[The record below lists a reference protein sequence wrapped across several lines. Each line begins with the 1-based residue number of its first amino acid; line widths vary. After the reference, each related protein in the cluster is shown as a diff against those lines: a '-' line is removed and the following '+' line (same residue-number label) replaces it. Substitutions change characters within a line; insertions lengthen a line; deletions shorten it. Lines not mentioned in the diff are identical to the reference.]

1 MAEDHPRR
9 QEMVN
14 ELHARPFPTLR
25 APCRAVYLALLPP
38 ADAAQRD
45 RAGDIAQLRALVAA
59 QGGQSPADGAG
70 HFTTQMGRAV
80 LKWESHTE
88 FVTYAAFT
96 DGPSARAFDPADAE
110 VFPAAWQEA
119 APGRRIAAVQV
130 RVEPLP
136 EDGEAGVVARLE
148 EWLSPD
154 SLAVSWALGG
164 DAAVASDF
172 RLDPAGFMRVAVFV
186 REGVGE
192 RRVGRIVHQL
202 VEIEIYRAMAML
214 GLARA
219 RELTAT
225 LNALDPRLSAL
236 VASMSADGQGA
247 EETLHDLLGI
257 SAELEA
263 LAARHSFRFGA
274 TWAYEAIVAQRIEAL
289 REDRF
294 RGRQTIGEFMQR
306 RFDPAM
312 RTAHS
317 ADRRI
322 EQMAGRA
329 ARAAELLRTRVDVE
343 RSAQNQ
349 ALLASMDRRAD
360 LQLRLQHTVE
370 GLSVVAISYYAVS
383 LLGYLLAPAAKAA
396 GGEKTLL
403 LSALAAAVFAGVWL
417 MVRAIRKRMR

>member
-38 ADAAQRD
+38 EDAAQRD
-45 RAGDIAQLRALVAA
+45 RADDIAQLRALVQA
-59 QGGQSPADGAG
+59 QGGQSPADGVG
-70 HFTTQMGRAV
+70 HFTTPMGRAT

-96 DGPSARAFDPADAE
+96 LGPSARAFDPADAE
-110 VFPAAWQEA
+110 VFPADWQAA

-130 RVEPLP
+130 RVEPMP
-136 EDGEAGVVARLE
+136 EDVEAGVAARLAD
-148 EWLSPD
+148 WLTPD
-154 SLAVSWALGG
+154 SLAVSWVLGG

-172 RLDPAGFMRVAVFV
+172 RLDPSGFMRVAVFV
-186 REGVGE
+186 KPGVGE
-192 RRVGRIVHQL
+192 RRVGRIVQQAA
-202 VEIEIYRAMAML
+202 EIEIYRAMAML

-219 RELTAT
+219 RQLTAR
-225 LNALDPRLSAL
+225 LNALDPRLSDL
-236 VASMSADGQGA
+236 VAAMSGDARGA
-247 EETLHDLLGI
+247 EETLHDLLAI

-289 REDRF
+289 REEPF
-294 RGRQTIGEFMQR
+294 RGRQTLGEFMQR

-322 EQMAGRA
+322 VQMSERA
-329 ARAAELLRTRVDVE
+329 ARAAELLRTRVDVD

-360 LQLRLQHTVE
+360 LQLRLQRTVE
-370 GLSVVAISYYAVS
+370 GLSAVAISYYAVS

-396 GGEKTLL
+396 GVDKTAL
-403 LSALAAAVFAGVWL
+403 LSGLAVVVFVAVWL
-417 MVRAIRKRMR
+417 MVRAIRKKMH

>member
-1 MAEDHPRR
+1 
-9 QEMVN
+9 
-14 ELHARPFPTLR
+14 
-25 APCRAVYLALLPP
+25 
-38 ADAAQRD
+38 
-45 RAGDIAQLRALVAA
+45 
-59 QGGQSPADGAG
+59 
-70 HFTTQMGRAV
+70 
-80 LKWESHTE
+80 
-88 FVTYAAFT
+88 
-96 DGPSARAFDPADAE
+96 
-110 VFPAAWQEA
+110 
-119 APGRRIAAVQV
+119 
-130 RVEPLP
+130 
-136 EDGEAGVVARLE
+136 
-148 EWLSPD
+148 
-154 SLAVSWALGG
+154 
-164 DAAVASDF
+164 
-172 RLDPAGFMRVAVFV
+172 MRVL
-186 REGVGE
+186 R
-192 RRVGRIVHQL
+192 
-202 VEIEIYRAMAML
+202 
-214 GLARA
+214 
-219 RELTAT
+219 
-225 LNALDPRLSAL
+225 
-236 VASMSADGQGA
+236 
-247 EETLHDLLGI
+247 
-257 SAELEA
+257 
-263 LAARHSFRFGA
+263 
-274 TWAYEAIVAQRIEAL
+274 QRIEAL

-396 GGEKTLL
+396 GVDKTLL